1 MKSEGYTEW
10 KRDRRKR
17 WWTWLSQV
25 DCEAPSAVSCRRHH
39 VNADLEVT
47 CREGTSDT
55 MGVEKLSHEE
65 QLEKSYETLTCT
77 TFTPKHA
84 LQEISQWRSSKEGYS
99 HYGKEDKERS
109 APERPPDEFWEKGTT
124 FQAPWGLW
132 EVKDQ
137 AGNSSALFFFS
148 LNFFFF
154 FVFWRPHPRQ
164 NLEES

>member
-84 LQEISQWRSSKEGYS
+84 LQEISQWGSSKEGYIVIMVKRTRRGQHQRGHRTS
-99 HYGKEDKERS
+99 SEKRGQPFKHHEAFGRS
-109 APERPPDEFWEKGTT
+109 RTK
-124 FQAPWGLW
+124 QAIA
-132 EVKDQ
+132 Q
-137 AGNSSALFFFS
+137 RYFFF
-148 LNFFFF
+148 
-154 FVFWRPHPRQ
+154 H
-164 NLEES
+164 